1 MGADSGAAAE
11 PVRAARLVAAGRPL
25 RVEQVDVGV
34 AGVGEVSVEMHFAAV
49 NPVDRYVAEGR
60 AGDPDRVPRTLGVEG
75 AGYVDG
81 QAVFVRGG
89 ELGLTRD
96 GVWSRRA
103 VVPAENVVAVPAGVE
118 LRQAAGV
125 GVAGTT
131 AWRVVHEYA
140 QVGADDR
147 VLVLGAGGGV
157 GSLLVPLVRNAG
169 ATVWGQVGDPG
180 KQGFVRAR
188 GAAEVVV
195 AQAAGPA
202 AGSAGGLAAAGR
214 AVAEL
219 APTVVLDPLGDGFF
233 AAAVEALEPG
243 GRLVT
248 FGTSAGPE
256 VTFNAQ
262 RLYRKGLQVRGYN
275 SLGIAPGPVA
285 AAGAAL
291 LAEMAAGRVDIP
303 IDDIVP
309 LAQVNEALGRLRE
322 RAVVGKIVLDLR
334 S

>member
-1 MGADSGAAAE
+1 MGADTGAAAE

-49 NPVDRYVAEGR
+49 NPLDRYVAEGR
-60 AGDPDRVPRTLGVEG
+60 AGDPDKVPRTLGVEG

-81 QAVFVRGG
+81 RPVFVRGG

-118 LRQAAGV
+118 LRQAAAV

-157 GSLLVPLVRNAG
+157 GSLLVPLARNTG

-195 AQAAGPA
+195 AQAAGPGRVGRRDGRR
-202 AGSAGGLAAAGR
+202 AGRRGRRTGTHRRPGPARGRVLRSRDRSPRTGRATRDLRDVRGAGGDVQRPAALPQG
-214 AVAEL
+214 
-219 APTVVLDPLGDGFF
+219 
-233 AAAVEALEPG
+233 AA
-243 GRLVT
+243 
-248 FGTSAGPE
+248 
-256 VTFNAQ
+256 
-262 RLYRKGLQVRGYN
+262 VRGYN

-334 S
+334 G